1 MNITR
6 VLGLTACVLLL
17 CSVAGAEIE
26 LTHQSLDYTYS
37 NYFFEHEHE
46 PPLITDHQPHY
57 RGSWEDWGWTHDFS
71 ELVPQ
76 DATGIAWAQV
86 AISAWD
92 VDAVD
97 GEVDV
102 IYARGVNQDEEDR
115 VELGRLGDTDGRNW
129 ETFWF
134 VLPESVVD
142 ELWQDGEVFISID
155 IDAANLG
162 HRVALDES
170 TLTVAYIVPEPAT
183 IALLGLGGLVM
194 LRRRRT

>member
-26 LTHQSLDYTYS
+26 LVDQSLDYTYS
-37 NYFFEHEHE
+37 DYFFSHAPE
-46 PPLITDHQPHY
+46 LIDDHQPHY

-92 VDAVD
+92 VDAIPLVE
-97 GEVDV
+97 GEIPEVDV
-102 IYARGVNQDEEDR
+102 IYANGVEI
-115 VELGRLGDTDGRNW
+115 GRLGDTAGRNW

-134 VLPESVVD
+134 VLPASVVD

-155 IDAANLG
+155 IDAENGG
-162 HRVALDES
+162 HRMALDES

-194 LRRRRT
+194 LRRRRS